1 MKAGPWATAARFPF
15 LEAGMKFDG
24 YYHRALKTADRRYRQ
39 AFERMGYGRR
49 DLRAAEAPKPAEA
62 DEMTELRAE
71 YRGVVGR
78 RQYVG
83 WGAGTRREKMA
94 EATSAGDG

>member
-1 MKAGPWATAARFPF
+1 
-15 LEAGMKFDG
+15 MKFDG

-62 DEMTELRAE
+62 DDIAELRAE
-71 YRGVVGR
+71 YERIVGKR
-78 RQYVG
+78 PFMG
-83 WGAGTRREKMA
+83 WGAEALRQKIA
-94 EATSAGDG
+94 EASEGDDE